1 MTSLPLRDVGRRR
14 QGSGDLAYT
23 VPDMSD
29 VRLAIF
35 TETFRPQVNGVART
49 LDRLVQ
55 ALEAHGGTARV
66 FTADDPAAV
75 AEPGVT
81 RFPSRA
87 FWAYPQLRLA
97 WPSANAT
104 SSALADFKPTLVH
117 LATEFGMG
125 LAGRKAARAL
135 GVPIVSSYHT
145 NFTAYAKHYRLGALS
160 RPGWQYLRWFHAAA
174 MGTFCPTQASVDDLQ
189 AHGFTR
195 CAVWSRGV
203 DSQRFSP
210 RHRKPV
216 WRARAGAWDDTLL
229 VTYVGRLA
237 AEKGLDVALDAV
249 RLAAEQRPAQI
260 RMLVVGDGPGEAD
273 ARAMAPDC
281 VHFAGRL
288 EGQPLQE
295 AYAAGDVFLFPS
307 TTDTFG
313 NVMLEAMAS
322 GLPVLGADV
331 GPTREVL
338 AQGGGWLVPPGRAAA
353 FAALLVRLIDDRAL
367 VQRAR
372 EEALVAAA
380 TRDWDAV
387 WAKLFTAYRAVQGLR

>member
-1 MTSLPLRDVGRRR
+1 
-14 QGSGDLAYT
+14 
-23 VPDMSD
+23 
-29 VRLAIF
+29 
-35 TETFRPQVNGVART
+35 VART
-49 LDRLVQ
+49 LERLVR
-55 ALEAHGGTARV
+55 AIEAHGGAVHV
-66 FTADDPAAV
+66 FTAADPAATP
-75 AEPGVT
+75 EPGVT
-81 RFPSRA
+81 RFASRA

-97 WPSANAT
+97 WPGADETRN
-104 SSALADFKPTLVH
+104 ALAAFKPTLVH

-125 LAGRKAARAL
+125 LAGRKAAQAL

-145 NFTAYAKHYRLGALS
+145 NFTAYAKHYRLGALAG
-160 RPGWQYLRWFHAAA
+160 PGWKYLRWFHSAAK
-174 MGTFCPTQASVDDLQ
+174 GTFCPTQAVVDDLA

-210 RHRKPV
+210 RHRKAI

-237 AEKGLDVALDAV
+237 AEKGLDVALEAV
-249 RLAAEQRPAQI
+249 RLAAEQRPSQI

-273 ARAMAPDC
+273 ARAMAADC
-281 VHFAGRL
+281 VHFTGRL
-288 EGQPLQE
+288 EGAPLQE
-295 AYAAGDVFLFPS
+295 AYAAGDVFIFPS

-338 AQGGGWLVPPGRAAA
+338 GQGGGWLVPPGRAAA
-353 FAALLVRLIDDRAL
+353 FAALLVRLVDDREL
-367 VQRAR
+367 LRRAR

-387 WAKLFTAYRAVQGLR
+387 WARLFSAYRAIQGLR